1 MSFSDNTRRPDGFGE
16 MVYFWPDLAQG
27 FRKVYRVLKPDG
39 TFFMKLTKPE

>member
-27 FRKVYRVLKPDG
+27 FRRYTG
-39 TFFMKLTKPE
+39 C